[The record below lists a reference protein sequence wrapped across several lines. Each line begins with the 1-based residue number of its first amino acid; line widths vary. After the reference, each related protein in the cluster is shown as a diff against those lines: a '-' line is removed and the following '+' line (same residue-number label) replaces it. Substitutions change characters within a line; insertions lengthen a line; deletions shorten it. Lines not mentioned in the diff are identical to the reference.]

1 MDTIFA
7 PITATISGAII
18 TIRIS
23 GDKATNVIDFFAI
36 KLKNLT
42 PRYAHLQELKY
53 QEKLID
59 QVLMT
64 YFPAPNSY
72 TGEDVIEISIHASKV
87 IYRKITNLLLQ
98 IPGFR
103 YAEAGEFSKRA
114 FLNQKIDLLQAE
126 AIDDLIKSNTEI
138 QADQALKQLY
148 GINSNKFLDWKSKLI
163 KIQSYFEVFIDFPDE
178 DIPQEKIAEAKKLVS
193 SLTLEIKGYLN
204 NNNVA
209 EIIREGIK
217 VTIIGPTNS
226 GKSSLINNLSGRDIA
241 ITSDIAGTTR
251 DVIDVHLDLAGY
263 PVILTDTAGLRS
275 TNDTIEKIGI
285 QKAKEQAR
293 NADLVILLVPV
304 TELDLLKDYSEFL
317 DSNNIIVANKADLLN
332 AKEQKILQE
341 KYPYINF
348 IAVKYNQNVDN
359 LIKVITNFIT
369 DKYQDNN
376 SLITRQRHRDL
387 MNNISEK
394 LQKINFLDDLEI
406 LAEDLRAIISCFS
419 QIVGHIDIEEVLDDI
434 FYNFCIG
441 K

>member
-23 GDKATNVIDFFAI
+23 GDKATNIIDFFAI
-36 KLKNLT
+36 KIQKLKA
-42 PRYAHLQELKY
+42 RYVYLQELQY
-53 QEKLID
+53 QGKLID
-59 QVLMT
+59 QVLIT
-64 YFPAPNSY
+64 YFPAPHSY
-72 TGEDVIEISIHASKV
+72 TGEDVIEISIHASKA
-87 IYRKITNLLLQ
+87 IYRKITYLLSQ
-98 IPGFR
+98 IEGFR

-126 AIDDLIKSNTEI
+126 AIDDLIKSNTEV
-138 QADQALKQLY
+138 QANQALKQLY
-148 GINSNKFLDWKSKLI
+148 GSNSNKFLNWRSKLI

-178 DIPQEKIAEAKKLVS
+178 DIPQDKINEAQKLIND
-193 SLTLEIKGYLN
+193 LTFEIKQYLN

-217 VTIIGPTNS
+217 ITIIGPTNS

-251 DVIDVHLDLAGY
+251 DVIDVHLDLSGY

-275 TNDTIEKIGI
+275 TNDTIEQIGI
-285 QKAKEQAR
+285 EKAKEQAR

-304 TELDLLKDYSEFL
+304 LELDILKDYQEFVN
-317 DSNNIIVANKADLLN
+317 DNSIIVANKTDLLN
-332 AKEQKILQE
+332 SEELNILQ
-341 KYPYINF
+341 KHPQINF
-348 IAVKYNQNVDN
+348 IAVKYNHNIDN
-359 LIKVITNFIT
+359 LIKIITNFIA
-369 DKYQDNN
+369 DKYQDND

-387 MNNISEK
+387 MNEIHNK
-394 LQKINFLDDLEI
+394 LQQINFADDLEI
-406 LAEDLRAIISCFS
+406 LAENLRAVISCFS
-419 QIVGHIDIEEVLDDI
+419 QIVGHIDVEDILDDI